1 MEPREAHSAAPEATF
16 QVIYA
21 IDANY
26 RLQRYTTS
34 WTACARARGVPEW
47 AEPAPGAVSVLG
59 AMTAPRIDHFLE
71 VYERIWTGRLDVYRE
86 IAPAGPGGGAYE
98 LAIARR
104 GGALVHVA
112 TPLGGARRA
121 PG

>member
-1 MEPREAHSAAPEATF
+1 MEPREALSEAPEATF

-26 RLQRYTTS
+26 RLQRYNTS

-59 AMTAPRIDHFLE
+59 AMTGGRIDHFLE

-86 IAPAGPGGGAYE
+86 VAAGGPGEGGYE

-104 GGALVHVA
+104 GGALVHVV
-112 TPLGGARRA
+112 TPLGGPRRG